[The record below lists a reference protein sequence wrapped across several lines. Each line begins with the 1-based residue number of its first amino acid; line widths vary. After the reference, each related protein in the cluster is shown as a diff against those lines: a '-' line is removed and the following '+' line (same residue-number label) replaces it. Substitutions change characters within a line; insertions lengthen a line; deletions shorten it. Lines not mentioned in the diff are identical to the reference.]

1 MPLGITLED
10 AGLFQMVCHLGG
22 LSHPPGYPLFTTFCQ
37 SFVSIPMTKLIA
49 GNLVSIL
56 FALCALLVLY
66 EIVLCLTQDARAA
79 LLAMIL
85 YGISVTFWSQAIIIE
100 VYSLAVFLFL
110 LSFLLLLNY
119 TKTHQLRYLYLWVFV
134 SGLSLS
140 NHWPLFML
148 SSIGCLFLLYESRS
162 AWLLQIRRPLIWIIC
177 LAMLTAGL
185 LPYAVLILTR
195 QPEIALVGPINSAGE
210 FLDYVFRRYYSD
222 TQSGV
227 TMKDKLGFLAWMS
240 NQSLQQV
247 TWVGLPLVLWGLLR
261 SFSILGRNY
270 ALSLIGIFVG
280 SSFLLVLLIDFKLES
295 RLLASFK
302 PYPIIAY
309 MTMAIWFALAWRDLV
324 SRLDIAKIYKAL
336 LLMTVILFVGFTNF
350 QKVDRSRLN
359 LADDYGRVVLNSLP
373 KDAVLFLHG
382 DVQVGPIGY
391 LNRVE
396 RLRPDV
402 TVYNWNGLV
411 FSNRLVSARAPAKY
425 RDKIV
430 SEFLSTTDRP
440 VFSID
445 GRLGVTSNY
454 GLYYGYSS
462 LSNPRARYVFI
473 PELEFFVDGIL
484 LSYFSNEIRDAHEIV
499 FVQKLIRAYARLYA
513 DFSINYGSSSL
524 HQTQRAR
531 FVAMQETFHGKLGT
545 LDALLLSESAGQFD
559 TSSMLS
565 LIDAAES
572 QIEPFFSKR
581 NIATL
586 YQYHADTLK
595 LMFYPTNRGE
605 IMVLYLDS
613 IETMPTQANPSICK
627 YFGVSSEDDRL
638 AAGYSPNFFRECH

>member
-1 MPLGITLED
+1 
-10 AGLFQMVCHLGG
+10 
-22 LSHPPGYPLFTTFCQ
+22 
-37 SFVSIPMTKLIA
+37 
-49 GNLVSIL
+49 
-56 FALCALLVLY
+56 
-66 EIVLCLTQDARAA
+66 
-79 LLAMIL
+79 
-85 YGISVTFWSQAIIIE
+85 
-100 VYSLAVFLFL
+100 
-110 LSFLLLLNY
+110 
-119 TKTHQLRYLYLWVFV
+119 
-134 SGLSLS
+134 
-140 NHWPLFML
+140 ML
-148 SSIGCLFLLYESRS
+148 SSIGCPFLLYESRS

-210 FLDYVFRRYYSD
+210 FLDYVFRRDYSD

-227 TMKDKLGFLAWMS
+227 TMKDKRGLLAWMS

-247 TWVGLPLVLWGLLR
+247 TWVGLSFVLWGLLR
-261 SFSILGRNY
+261 SFLILGRNY

-295 RLLASFK
+295 RLRANFK

-359 LADDYGRVVLNSLP
+359 LADDYGRAVLNSLP
-373 KDAVLFLHG
+373 KEAVLFLHG

-473 PELEFFVDGIL
+473 PELELFVDGIL
-484 LSYFSNEIRDAHEIV
+484 MSFFSNEIRDVHEIV

-524 HQTQRAR
+524 NQTQRAR
-531 FVAMQETFHGKLGT
+531 FVAMQETFHGKLRT
-545 LDALLLSESAGQFD
+545 LDALLLSEPCRA
-559 TSSMLS
+559 
-565 LIDAAES
+565 
-572 QIEPFFSKR
+572 
-581 NIATL
+581 
-586 YQYHADTLK
+586 
-595 LMFYPTNRGE
+595 
-605 IMVLYLDS
+605 V
-613 IETMPTQANPSICK
+613 
-627 YFGVSSEDDRL
+627 
-638 AAGYSPNFFRECH
+638 